1 MTKRQDQIFRI
12 YFTVSKHKRN
22 DSKHNEN
29 YYKTLSISIEKLATP
44 HAPNI
49 YATKANTRTRLPT
62 KIGTFHSFSDT

>member
-1 MTKRQDQIFRI
+1 MAKRQDQIYRI

-49 YATKANTRTRLPT
+49 
-62 KIGTFHSFSDT
+62 